1 MDLTFIPHSGL
12 VSTER
17 AFWVKNLLVN
27 DQNMKPSEAM
37 AGDDISLTNHDSSC
51 YPQNCISRFTAH
63 LKARDSSAE
72 LGSIAWQIADL
83 PQISWEN
90 NDGFHGKITS
100 GMGETSYFMGFMG
113 QPNWFPVP
121 MFHSTNPYQSID
133 SWISWILRPNNWY
146 LQYRWRLQD
155 FVLFVPVLLRFH
167 IHLCVEPP
175 V

>member
-1 MDLTFIPHSGL
+1 MIRTWS
-12 VSTER
+12 
-17 AFWVKNLLVN
+17 
-27 DQNMKPSEAM
+27 
-37 AGDDISLTNHDSSC
+37 
-51 YPQNCISRFTAH
+51 H
-63 LKARDSSAE
+63 LKPWLGMIFPLLTMIPVAIPRTVSADSQRTWKPETPA
-72 LGSIAWQIADL
+72 Q
-83 PQISWEN
+83 SWDPSPGKLRICLRFHGKK

-175 V
+175 VWKMWVDRLGWWKSQY